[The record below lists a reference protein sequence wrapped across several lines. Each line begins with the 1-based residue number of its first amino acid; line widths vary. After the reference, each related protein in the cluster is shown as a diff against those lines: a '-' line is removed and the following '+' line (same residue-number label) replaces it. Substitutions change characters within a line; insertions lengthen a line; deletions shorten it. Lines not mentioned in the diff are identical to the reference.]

1 MRTITAAARELRVGK
16 TRLYSLLTETGVEPF
31 QQGKSRMIDDA
42 QLQILQNAIHPTL
55 DLKDDP
61 ERPAERTGRPEER
74 EKRSSGPSESSTE
87 RSEPYKELVQRMSS
101 EIDHLRELLTSERA
115 DRQKREDEVSTE
127 RQNYQQ
133 MLMLVQKDVQ
143 NLRQENDR
151 LRLLEYNNPETTESA
166 SKGKEEVYSRPTAE
180 EFSVPEEP
188 TPVITKQGKRRFVGV
203 RMLSAAAIIGV
214 LFYAAI
220 TQGGEW
226 LSSSLQQQISAA
238 LKIAGTEPDTR

>member
-61 ERPAERTGRPEER
+61 ERPAELTGRPEER

-143 NLRQENDR
+143 HLRRENDR
-151 LRLLEYNNPETTESA
+151 LKLLEHTKPATTESIH
-166 SKGKEEVYSRPTAE
+166 KEEVYSRPPAE
-180 EFSVPEEP
+180 EFKVEDIPPETIANRNSRGSLVGFGLSVA
-188 TPVITKQGKRRFVGV
+188 VIV
-203 RMLSAAAIIGV
+203 GV
-214 LFYAAI
+214 LFYGAM
-220 TQGGEW
+220 TRGGNW
-226 LSSSLQQQISAA
+226 LSDSLENGISAA
-238 LKIAGTEPDTR
+238 LKVNGTEPDR

>member
-55 DLKDDP
+55 DPNDDP
-61 ERPAERTGRPEER
+61 KRPAKLTGRPEER

-87 RSEPYKELVQRMSS
+87 HSEPYKELVQRMSS

-127 RQNYQQ
+127 RTYSIEQT
-133 MLMLVQKDVQ
+133 
-143 NLRQENDR
+143 ER
-151 LRLLEYNNPETTESA
+151 L
-166 SKGKEEVYSRPTAE
+166 
-180 EFSVPEEP
+180 
-188 TPVITKQGKRRFVGV
+188 
-203 RMLSAAAIIGV
+203 
-214 LFYAAI
+214 
-220 TQGGEW
+220 
-226 LSSSLQQQISAA
+226 
-238 LKIAGTEPDTR
+238 AGTEGVQCLLLTKVNIEPPPTRVNT

>member
-42 QLQILQNAIHPTL
+42 QLQILQNAIHPTP

-61 ERPAERTGRPEER
+61 ERPVEPTGRPEER

-143 NLRQENDR
+143 HLRRENDR
-151 LRLLEYNNPETTESA
+151 LKLLEHTKPATTESIH
-166 SKGKEEVYSRPTAE
+166 KEEVYSRPTAE

-188 TPVITKQGKRRFVGV
+188 SPVITKQGKRRFVGV
-203 RMLSAAAIIGV
+203 RMLSAAAIIGI

-220 TQGGEW
+220 THGGEW
-226 LSSSLQQQISAA
+226 LSSSLEKQISAA
-238 LKIAGTEPDTR
+238 LKIAGTEPDN

>member
-61 ERPAERTGRPEER
+61 ERPAELTGRPEER

-143 NLRQENDR
+143 HLRRENDR
-151 LRLLEYNNPETTESA
+151 LMLEHTKPATTESIH
-166 SKGKEEVYSRPTAE
+166 KKEVYSRPPAE
-180 EFSVPEEP
+180 ESKVEEIPPETIANRNSRGSLVGFGLSVA
-188 TPVITKQGKRRFVGV
+188 VIVGV
-203 RMLSAAAIIGV
+203 LSYGAV
-214 LFYAAI
+214 
-220 TQGGEW
+220 TKGGEW
-226 LSSSLQQQISAA
+226 LSDSLENVISAA
-238 LKIAGTEPDTR
+238 LKVNGTEPDTR

>member
-55 DLKDDP
+55 GLRDDP
-61 ERPAERTGRPEER
+61 ERPAELTGRPEER
-74 EKRSSGPSESSTE
+74 EKRSSGPSESST
-87 RSEPYKELVQRMSS
+87 EPYKELVQRMSS

-143 NLRQENDR
+143 HLRRENDR
-151 LRLLEYNNPETTESA
+151 LKLLEHTKPEATEA
-166 SKGKEEVYSRPTAE
+166 LRKEEVYSRPTAE

-188 TPVITKQGKRRFVGV
+188 TPMITKQGKRRFVGMK
-203 RMLSAAAIIGV
+203 MLSAAAIIGI

-220 TQGGEW
+220 THGGEW
-226 LSSSLQQQISAA
+226 LSSSLEKQISAA
-238 LKIAGTEPDTR
+238 FKIAGTEPDR

>member
-42 QLQILQNAIHPTL
+42 QLQILQNAIHPAL

-61 ERPAERTGRPEER
+61 ERPAELTGRPEER

-87 RSEPYKELVQRMSS
+87 RSEPYKELGQRMSS

-115 DRQKREDEVSTE
+115 DRQKREDEGSTE

-151 LRLLEYNNPETTESA
+151 LKLLEHTKPEATEA
-166 SKGKEEVYSRPTAE
+166 LGKEEVYSRPTAE

-188 TPVITKQGKRRFVGV
+188 SPVITKQGKRRFVGV
-203 RMLSAAAIIGV
+203 RMLSAAAIIGI

-220 TQGGEW
+220 THGGEW
-226 LSSSLQQQISAA
+226 LSSSLEKQISAA

>member
-1 MRTITAAARELRVGK
+1 MRTITATARELRVGK
-16 TRLYSLLTETGVEPF
+16 MRLYSLLTETGVEPF

-42 QLQILQNAIHPTL
+42 QLQILQNAIHPAL

-61 ERPAERTGRPEER
+61 ERSSELTGRPEER

-151 LRLLEYNNPETTESA
+151 LKLLEHNKPEATEA
-166 SKGKEEVYSRPTAE
+166 LNKEEVYSRPTAE

-188 TPVITKQGKRRFVGV
+188 SPVITKQGKRRFVGV
-203 RMLSAAAIIGV
+203 RMLSAAAIIGI

-220 TQGGEW
+220 THGGEW
-226 LSSSLQQQISAA
+226 LSSSLEKQISAA

>member
-61 ERPAERTGRPEER
+61 ERPAELTGRPEER

-143 NLRQENDR
+143 HLRRENDR
-151 LRLLEYNNPETTESA
+151 LMLEHTKPATTESIH
-166 SKGKEEVYSRPTAE
+166 KKEVYSRPPAE

-188 TPVITKQGKRRFVGV
+188 TPVITKQRKRRFVGV
-203 RMLSAAAIIGV
+203 RMLYAAAVIGI
-214 LFYAAI
+214 LFFTAI
-220 TQGGEW
+220 THGGEW
-226 LSSSLQQQISAA
+226 LSSSLEKQISAA

>member
-61 ERPAERTGRPEER
+61 ERPAELTGRPEEW

-151 LRLLEYNNPETTESA
+151 LRLLEYNKPEATEA
-166 SKGKEEVYSRPTAE
+166 LRKEEVYSRPPAE

-188 TPVITKQGKRRFVGV
+188 TPVITKQRKRRFVGV
-203 RMLSAAAIIGV
+203 RMLAAVAV
-214 LFYAAI
+214 LGILFFTAI
-220 TQGGEW
+220 THGGEW
-226 LSSSLQQQISAA
+226 LSSSLEKQISAA

>member
-61 ERPAERTGRPEER
+61 ERPAGLTGRPEER

-87 RSEPYKELVQRMSS
+87 RTEPYKELVQRMSS

-143 NLRQENDR
+143 HLRLENDR
-151 LRLLEYNNPETTESA
+151 LKLLEHTKPATTESIHE
-166 SKGKEEVYSRPTAE
+166 EEVYSRPPAE
-180 EFSVPEEP
+180 ELKVEDIPPETIANRNSRSGSRAFGVGLSV
-188 TPVITKQGKRRFVGV
+188 
-203 RMLSAAAIIGV
+203 AAIIGV

-220 TQGGEW
+220 TQGGDW
-226 LSSSLQQQISAA
+226 LSDSLERGISTA
-238 LKIAGTEPDTR
+238 LKVNGTEPDR

>member
-61 ERPAERTGRPEER
+61 ERPAELTGRPEER

-87 RSEPYKELVQRMSS
+87 RSEPYKELVKRMSS

-143 NLRQENDR
+143 HLRRENDR
-151 LRLLEYNNPETTESA
+151 LMLEHTKPATTESIHE
-166 SKGKEEVYSRPTAE
+166 EEVYSRPPAE
-180 EFSVPEEP
+180 ELKVEDIPPETIANRNSRGSLVGFGLSVA
-188 TPVITKQGKRRFVGV
+188 VIVGV
-203 RMLSAAAIIGV
+203 LSYGAV
-214 LFYAAI
+214 
-220 TQGGEW
+220 TKGGEW
-226 LSSSLQQQISAA
+226 LSDSLENVISAA
-238 LKIAGTEPDTR
+238 LKVNDTEPDTR

>member
-61 ERPAERTGRPEER
+61 ERPAELTGRPEER
-74 EKRSSGPSESSTE
+74 EKRSSRPSESSTE

-143 NLRQENDR
+143 HLRRENDR
-151 LRLLEYNNPETTESA
+151 LKLLEHTKPATTESTH
-166 SKGKEEVYSRPTAE
+166 KEEVYSRPTAE

-188 TPVITKQGKRRFVGV
+188 SPVITKQGKRRFVGV
-203 RMLSAAAIIGV
+203 RMLSAAAIIGI

-220 TQGGEW
+220 THGGEW
-226 LSSSLQQQISAA
+226 LSSSLEKQISAA

>member
-16 TRLYSLLTETGVEPF
+16 TRLYSLLTETGVEPS

-42 QLQILQNAIHPTL
+42 QLQILQNAIYPAL

-61 ERPAERTGRPEER
+61 ERSSELTGRPEER

-151 LRLLEYNNPETTESA
+151 LKLLEHTKPEATEA
-166 SKGKEEVYSRPTAE
+166 LNKEEVYNRPTAE
-180 EFSVPEEP
+180 EFSVPEASS
-188 TPVITKQGKRRFVGV
+188 PVIKKQGKRRFVGV
-203 RMLSAAAIIGV
+203 RMLSAAAIIGI

-220 TQGGEW
+220 THGGEW
-226 LSSSLQQQISAA
+226 LSSSLEKQISAA

>member
-16 TRLYSLLTETGVEPF
+16 TRLYSLLTETGIEPF

-42 QLQILQNAIHPTL
+42 QLQILQIAIHPTL

-61 ERPAERTGRPEER
+61 GRPVSSAGRPEER

-101 EIDHLRELLTSERA
+101 EIDHLRELLASERA
-115 DRQKREDEVSTE
+115 DRQKREEEVSTE

-143 NLRQENDR
+143 HLRRENDR
-151 LRLLEYNNPETTESA
+151 LKLLEHTKPATTESIH
-166 SKGKEEVYSRPTAE
+166 KEEVYSRPTAE

-188 TPVITKQGKRRFVGV
+188 SPVITKQGKRRFVGV

-220 TQGGEW
+220 TQGGDW
-226 LSSSLQQQISAA
+226 LSGSLERGISAA
-238 LKIAGTEPDTR
+238 LKVNGTEPDTR

>member
-61 ERPAERTGRPEER
+61 ERPAELTGRPEER

-143 NLRQENDR
+143 HLRRENDR
-151 LRLLEYNNPETTESA
+151 LKLLEHTKPATTESIH
-166 SKGKEEVYSRPTAE
+166 KEEVYSRPTAE

-188 TPVITKQGKRRFVGV
+188 TTVITKQGKRRFVGV

-220 TQGGEW
+220 THGGDW
-226 LSSSLQQQISAA
+226 LSSSLEKQISAA

>member
-42 QLQILQNAIHPTL
+42 QLQILQNALHPTL

-61 ERPAERTGRPEER
+61 DRPAGLTGRSEER
-74 EKRSSGPSESSTE
+74 EKRSSGPSESST
-87 RSEPYKELVQRMSS
+87 EPYKELVQRMSS

-151 LRLLEYNNPETTESA
+151 LRLLEYTKPETTESV

-180 EFSVPEEP
+180 EFSVQEEP
-188 TPVITKQGKRRFVGV
+188 STVITKQGRRRFVGV
-203 RMLSAAAIIGV
+203 RMLSAAAIIGI

-220 TQGGEW
+220 THGGEW
-226 LSSSLQQQISAA
+226 LSSSLEKQISAA
-238 LKIAGTEPDTR
+238 LKIAGTEPDR

>member
-1 MRTITAAARELRVGK
+1 MEVDMRTITAAARELRVGK

-42 QLQILQNAIHPTL
+42 QLQILQNAIHPAL

-61 ERPAERTGRPEER
+61 ERPTGLTGRPEER

-133 MLMLVQKDVQ
+133 MLMLMDSLILLTIVLIPLVNPIKTKTAVQMVMETVGLTLVMISLMMEHSGQIPIMMDM
-143 NLRQENDR
+143 
-151 LRLLEYNNPETTESA
+151 ETT
-166 SKGKEEVYSRPTAE
+166 
-180 EFSVPEEP
+180 
-188 TPVITKQGKRRFVGV
+188 
-203 RMLSAAAIIGV
+203 LSLIHI
-214 LFYAAI
+214 
-220 TQGGEW
+220 
-226 LSSSLQQQISAA
+226 
-238 LKIAGTEPDTR
+238 

>member
-55 DLKDDP
+55 DLMDDP
-61 ERPAERTGRPEER
+61 ERPSELTGRPEER
-74 EKRSSGPSESSTE
+74 EQRSSGPSESSTE

-101 EIDHLRELLTSERA
+101 EIAHLRELLTSERA
-115 DRQKREDEVSTE
+115 DRQKREDDVSTE

-143 NLRQENDR
+143 HLRQENDR
-151 LRLLEYNNPETTESA
+151 LKLLEHTKPEATEA
-166 SKGKEEVYSRPTAE
+166 LRREEGYSRPTAE
-180 EFSVPEEP
+180 ELKVTEEP
-188 TPVITKQGKRRFVGV
+188 PPAATKQSKRRFVGI
-203 RMLSAAAIIGV
+203 RLFSAAAIIGV

-220 TQGGEW
+220 THGGDW
-226 LSSSLQQQISAA
+226 LSSPLEMQISAA

>member
-61 ERPAERTGRPEER
+61 ERPAGLTGRPEER

-87 RSEPYKELVQRMSS
+87 RTEPYKELVQRMSS

-143 NLRQENDR
+143 HLRLENDR
-151 LRLLEYNNPETTESA
+151 LKLLEHTKPATTESIH
-166 SKGKEEVYSRPTAE
+166 KEEVYSRPTAE

-188 TPVITKQGKRRFVGV
+188 SPVITKQGRRRFVGV
-203 RMLSAAAIIGV
+203 RMLSAAAIIGI

-220 TQGGEW
+220 THGGEW
-226 LSSSLQQQISAA
+226 LSSSLEKQISAA